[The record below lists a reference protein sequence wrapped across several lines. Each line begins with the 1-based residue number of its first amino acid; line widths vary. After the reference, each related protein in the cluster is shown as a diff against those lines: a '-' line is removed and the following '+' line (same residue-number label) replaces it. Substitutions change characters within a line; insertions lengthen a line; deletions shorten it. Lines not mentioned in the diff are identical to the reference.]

1 MLNLIGLIAC
11 WVSGTFDN
19 PENVNV
25 NANAKAIVW
34 VQNDRENAQ
43 LLKRSGLREPDVTVS
58 QYTNTSRIK
67 FGAATDKGLDTLGSE
82 FEVILLLLHTKT
94 HEGFTRFSSGLWE
107 LELVLHITY
116 IIYTYIASK
125 GVYVH

>member
-1 MLNLIGLIAC
+1 MRTQKQLFGFKTIE
-11 WVSGTFDN
+11 S
-19 PENVNV
+19 
-25 NANAKAIVW
+25 
-34 VQNDRENAQ
+34 RESKKYNAQ

-67 FGAATDKGLDTLGSE
+67 FGAATDKGLDTLGSDKGLDTLGSE